1 MNIISID
8 NLPPSTG
15 TGPNAHINSGITFQQ
30 STRVDSAAPK
40 AAGAEQTTA
49 TNASPSEE
57 EVKTSVNALNELTRS
72 MNSNLSFSID
82 KDTGQT
88 VVKVVDSSTDE
99 VIKQIPSEEILAI
112 SKAIDQLK
120 GVFIQQKA

>member
-1 MNIISID
+1 MNITSIG

-15 TGPNAHINSGITFQQ
+15 TAPSANANSGITLLQ
-30 STRVDSAAPK
+30 STRADTAVLK

-88 VVKVVDSSTDE
+88 VVKVIDSSTDE

>member
-1 MNIISID
+1 MNITSIC
-8 NLPPSTG
+8 NLPPTAGPAPIARTNSSG
-15 TGPNAHINSGITFQQ
+15 TLQQNSPA
-30 STRVDSAAPK
+30 DAAVVK
-40 AAGAEQTTA
+40 AAGAEQTSA
-49 TNASPSEE
+49 ANSPPSGED
-57 EVKTSVNALNELTRS
+57 VKTSVKALNELTRS
-72 MNSNLSFSID
+72 MNSSLSFSID

-120 GVFIQQKA
+120 GVFIKQKA

>member
-1 MNIISID
+1 MNITSIG
-8 NLPPSTG
+8 NLPNQAG
-15 TGPNAHINSGITFQQ
+15 TAPNARVNSGGTLQQ
-30 STRVDSAAPK
+30 NPRTEMAAQTPP
-40 AAGAEQTTA
+40 AAGQTAANTLP
-49 TNASPSEE
+49 TDD
-57 EVKTSVNALNELTRS
+57 EVKSSVKALNELTRS
-72 MNSNLSFSID
+72 MNSSLSFSID

-120 GVFIQQKA
+120 GVFIKQKA